1 MTPDE
6 LAARWPLPDHHG
18 ERDALVTA
26 YGDPV
31 RGYHDLL
38 HLTEVLDRIDE
49 LTGAG
54 VSGDGPAV
62 RLAAW
67 FHDGVY
73 DGQRGDEDRSALWAE
88 EVLADTGHADEVARL
103 VRLTE
108 HHDPAEDDLPGQVLC
123 DADLAILAAPSERYD
138 AYVTGVRRDYAYV
151 SDTDFA
157 LGRTAVLRDLAG
169 RGRLFHTSYARE
181 QWEPAAR
188 ANLAREL
195 AGWEDDAS
203 SRYVDEQPLP

>member
-18 ERDALVTA
+18 ERDALVAA

-54 VSGDGPAV
+54 LAGDGPAV

-88 EVLADTGHADEVARL
+88 EVLADTEHADEVARL

-108 HHDPAEDDLPGQVLC
+108 HHDPADDDLPGQVLC

-151 SDTDFA
+151 SDADFA

-181 QWEPAAR
+181 HWEPTAR

-195 AGWEDDAS
+195 AGLAQVAS
-203 SRYVDEQPLP
+203 TRDVDESPLP